1 MIIKIF
7 HALFQS
13 QNGETGMKRL
23 MMVSTIFFTVLFVA
37 PAWSHHP
44 AEGIV
49 SDEIWQMV
57 DDLLVEAD
65 SPHLDL
71 VVDDDMGQQLLV
83 TSIVV
88 ETDEADDFMADIN
101 EGIDDI
107 ISAENNLEMNS
118 VPSDQSTL
126 ENNRNSAVSVVRE
139 DLGDGTTEISIYEPI
154 GSSQTAP
161 VME

>member
-1 MIIKIF
+1 
-7 HALFQS
+7 
-13 QNGETGMKRL
+13 MKRL
-23 MMVSTIFFTVLFVA
+23 MIVSLISLAMLFIA

-71 VVDDDMGQQLLV
+71 VFDDMGQPLLV

-88 ETDEADDFMADIN
+88 ENEDVDAFMADIN
-101 EGIDDI
+101 EGIDEI
-107 ISAENNLEMNS
+107 ISSENTREMNS
-118 VPSDQSTL
+118 VPSDQSTR
-126 ENNRNSAVSVVRE
+126 ENNRNSAVSIVPE
-139 DLGDGTTEISIYEPI
+139 DLGDGTTQISIYEPI
-154 GSSQTAP
+154 GSGQIP